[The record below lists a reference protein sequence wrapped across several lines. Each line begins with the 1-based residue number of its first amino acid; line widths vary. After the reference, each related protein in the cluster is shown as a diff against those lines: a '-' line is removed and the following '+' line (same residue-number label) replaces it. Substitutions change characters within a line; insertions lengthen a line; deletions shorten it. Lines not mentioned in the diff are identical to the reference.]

1 MRRRTRRLFGIAAVA
16 ILLLAGCRQNMHDQP
31 KNQTFEESD
40 FFADGQA
47 SRPLPAHTVARGELR
62 DDVLLATG
70 VGRDGRPAA
79 ELPMP
84 LTRALLARGRER
96 YDIYCSP
103 CHDRAGTGRGM
114 IVERGYKQPPSFHI
128 DRLRSAPP
136 GYFFNVISQGFGV
149 MPSYAVQVPI
159 ADRWAIIAYI
169 RALQLSQNSRLADLT
184 PAERQRLAAAE
195 RGRP

>member
-1 MRRRTRRLFGIAAVA
+1 LRRRTRRLFGIAAVA

-79 ELPMP
+79 ELFAAP
-84 LTRALLARGRER
+84 
-96 YDIYCSP
+96 
-103 CHDRAGTGRGM
+103 
-114 IVERGYKQPPSFHI
+114 
-128 DRLRSAPP
+128 RLR
-136 GYFFNVISQGFGV
+136 VW
-149 MPSYAVQVPI
+149 
-159 ADRWAIIAYI
+159 R
-169 RALQLSQNSRLADLT
+169 RAHGGKTDG
-184 PAERQRLAAAE
+184 PARRS
-195 RGRP
+195 G